1 MRTSDL
7 ANYKRA
13 LLDCE
18 DALNRVNL
26 HEEEGYTVRFAIF
39 SANLTNFLPEIPPSE
54 HAELFK
60 SLLTNLAFESFERNL
75 LQIGDFCDVKGN
87 IKSLKSNKTPQIF
100 CTFHLGSYR
109 IIANLLIRMGHNF
122 STIVRQ
128 DVYSKQIESMM
139 SYTAR
144 MKEKYDTTSEV
155 SVLNAEDPQILLK
168 LVRELKSG
176 RSLLVYL
183 DGNTGTGDEKLDP
196 VDFLSQK
203 INARKG
209 MTYLSYITGVPLVP
223 VVSYRKPDR
232 TNMLYAGEAI
242 KAESGTSREEFSTK
256 TLQYLFDFF
265 AKYVASYPEQWE
277 GWNYIHNAL
286 ISREDSLQ
294 SPPNSAYK
302 RIHYEFNFSR
312 YSIFELQDAPVL
324 FDKILYSTYEIS
336 DGLKN
341 YLLKPP
347 FVNPKQALGKFIFK
361 ELVRQGI
368 LI

>member
-1 MRTSDL
+1 MKTSDL
-7 ANYKRA
+7 ANYQRA
-13 LLDCE
+13 LRDCE

-39 SANLTNFLPEIPPSE
+39 SANLTNFLPEIPQSE

-60 SLLTNLAFESFERNL
+60 SLLTNLSFESFERNL
-75 LQIGDFCDVKGN
+75 LQIGDFCEVKGN
-87 IKSLKSNKTPQIF
+87 IKALKSAKTPQIF

-128 DVYSKQIESMM
+128 DVYSKQLESMM

-155 SVLNAEDPQILLK
+155 SVLNAEDPNILLK
-168 LVRELKSG
+168 LVRELRSG
-176 RSLLVYL
+176 RSLLVYM
-183 DGNTGTGDEKLDP
+183 DGNTGSGDEKPDA
-196 VDFLSQK
+196 VEFLSQK
-203 INARKG
+203 ISARKG
-209 MTYLSYITGVPLVP
+209 MTYLSYISGVPLVP
-223 VVSYRKPDR
+223 VISYRKPDQS
-232 TNMLYAGEAI
+232 NMLYIDESI
-242 KAESGTSREEFSTK
+242 KADSTVSREEFSGK
-256 TLQYLFDFF
+256 ALQQLFDFF

-286 ISREDSLQ
+286 ITREESLQ
-294 SPPNSAYK
+294 SPPDSAYK
-302 RIHYEFNFSR
+302 RMHYEFNVTR

-324 FDKILYSTYEIS
+324 FDKVLYSTYEIS

-341 YLLKPP
+341 YLLKSP
-347 FVNPKQALGKFIFK
+347 FVNPKQVLGKFIFK